1 MMRRMK
7 YLGPIFLVFFFFVA
21 CTPNQPV
28 RPYPAFVVAAIDP
41 GDQVTVV
48 TKDGETLKFI
58 VVRVDENSLSSE
70 DRTIPVADIEQLHK
84 KSKNK
89 PAYPCGKDMPLGCSI
104 PKSIIATENVGAI
117 ASSVW
122 GSGEL
127 FKWHTSYAD
136 DFYEPCLQHEFCY
149 RHGFT
154 TYSYNRSYCDDE
166 FYENMLQTCN
176 AVDLACKSAAKE
188 FYIAVSKYSEEH
200 FKGEAGVY
208 CEYDGPAPKQEQPP

>member
-7 YLGPIFLVFFFFVA
+7 YLGPIFLAFFFFVA

-122 GSGEL
+122 GSGEF
-127 FKWHTSYAD
+127 FKWHTSYAMT
-136 DFYEPCLQHEFCY
+136 
-149 RHGFT
+149 FT
-154 TYSYNRSYCDDE
+154 NLVSSTISAIAMVSRPIATTDRTVMMNFTKTCCRPV
-166 FYENMLQTCN
+166 ML
-176 AVDLACKSAAKE
+176 
-188 FYIAVSKYSEEH
+188 
-200 FKGEAGVY
+200 
-208 CEYDGPAPKQEQPP
+208 